1 MKGKMGDRQRLLH
14 IIEAID
20 EIHAYTLNT
29 SLKSFLDKA
38 MMRFAPA

>member
-1 MKGKMGDRQRLLH
+1 MGDRQRLLH